1 MGTSITV
8 PEHIET
14 RFSRRAPKDGF
25 LPVQSMPVP
34 SQRPPHIDIV
44 NIEGKN
50 KSTLTIPNNQIQL
63 DYPSK
68 GSVQRKEE
76 DRENSLKKEKKNKK
90 TPLTSRDFNNSN
102 DQPAS
107 HQEKESFVWNS
118 LSK

>member
-34 SQRPPHIDIV
+34 SQRTPHAEIV

-50 KSTLTIPNNQIQL
+50 KSTLTIPNYHIKL

-68 GSVQRKEE
+68 VTVQREE
-76 DRENSLKKEKKNKK
+76 EERESSLKKEKKVKK
-90 TPLTSRDFNNSN
+90 APLTSRDFNNSN
-102 DQPAS
+102 Y
-107 HQEKESFVWNS
+107 
-118 LSK
+118 